1 MAPFLFTC
9 LLLFQ
14 SSVSSIRA
22 TSCPSHT
29 HSSKTPKYI
38 SLVTRVDRPGTSFK
52 PSTGKLLKVYELN
65 NSTLRGRFTSHS
77 NLLVH
82 FKSTC
87 AGLVHVWR
95 ANGST
100 IIKQDVV
107 SRQRDLRYANVED
120 HRFVYKP
127 TGKAYALP
135 EHRRSRR
142 DVEEEYDQRSCQ
154 AHLADQQE
162 VARAFEKLT
171 ADPDVRILSK
181 ISQALAEFGIYG
193 SKSPCSFPL
202 HSLAL
207 AISRRLPANATEA
220 AEDAENFSCAE
231 SKLLKSPRRRR
242 SFWSSISRALGR
254 LIRTVVERV
263 VEPLTGLSRK
273 CTSLET
279 NRQNKCLGMCGKECN
294 CWKWVCGNCC
304 YNEGCYQH
312 DKCCEHD
319 TLACWL
325 PTGFNCQSFKCWS
338 LSEQPECPTSA
349 GNRPSE

>member
-1 MAPFLFTC
+1 MQGVMAPFLFTC

-14 SSVSSIRA
+14 SSVFSIRA
-22 TSCPSHT
+22 TSCPSRT
-29 HSSKTPKYI
+29 HSSTTPKYI

-120 HRFVYKP
+120 HRFVYEP

-154 AHLADQQE
+154 AHPADQQE
-162 VARAFEKLT
+162 VARA
-171 ADPDVRILSK
+171 V
-181 ISQALAEFGIYG
+181 
-193 SKSPCSFPL
+193 

-207 AISRRLPANATEA
+207 TVSRRLPANATEA
-220 AEDAENFSCAE
+220 AEDGENFSCAE
-231 SKLLKSPRRRR
+231 SKLLESPRRRR
-242 SFWSSISRALGR
+242 YFWSSISRALDR
-254 LIRTVVERV
+254 LIRTVLERV
-263 VEPLTGLSRK
+263 V
-273 CTSLET
+273 
-279 NRQNKCLGMCGKECN
+279 
-294 CWKWVCGNCC
+294 
-304 YNEGCYQH
+304 
-312 DKCCEHD
+312 
-319 TLACWL
+319 
-325 PTGFNCQSFKCWS
+325 
-338 LSEQPECPTSA
+338 
-349 GNRPSE
+349 